1 MQEDRELLAEL
12 VAKLL
17 EIEEQ
22 LSIAR
27 LETAPDSLLASRIRH
42 LFTLAQNVRSGVE
55 RLRQSGG

>member
-1 MQEDRELLAEL
+1 LLAEL
-12 VAKLL
+12 VAKQL